1 MAFPWPW
8 GSRSKAAAAS
18 GPAAPVATSVSDA
31 KPRIV
36 DGLSNVVA
44 GLNTDRD
51 KRFFSNYD
59 VPLAQSRVDLESM
72 FRGSWISRRIIT
84 TVADDMTRAGWRLN
98 WDGYDDDEDG
108 AQAIKKAEAAFAIK
122 EKVNSAIRW
131 ARLYGGAV
139 ILLGVAGEEDLS
151 QPLDV
156 AKLGKDCLKY
166 LHVLDRW
173 QIIGSAELE
182 RDIKSPNFRM
192 PKFYSIAD
200 ASTDTNET
208 NIHWSRVIRFN
219 GQQLPYFLWV
229 QNARWDDSEL
239 QAPLES
245 VRNYDSVTM
254 GVSSMIFE
262 AKVDILSM
270 AGLADQLAMDGG
282 SAKVTARLIAG
293 MTMKG
298 INRTLVIDKDTET
311 YEQKQMQF
319 SSLDKIIQSFVID
332 LCGACDIPATR
343 LFGQSPAGLSA
354 TGESDIRNYYDHV
367 SARQE
372 TNLRPQLMRL
382 YEVLVRHSIGS
393 MPEDFDIAFEPLWQ
407 TTDKERAE
415 IDKLRAETDQV
426 YVSIGALTEGAIAR
440 ELQDRDTY
448 RTLTDDDV
456 SMAEELAKQPDPV
469 PVAPVAKAPANGAP
483 KPPVAA
489 TPA

>member
-8 GSRSKAAAAS
+8 RSRSES
-18 GPAAPVATSVSDA
+18 SAPVAPPTANAADGR
-31 KPRIV
+31 PRIV

-44 GLNTDRD
+44 GLGTDRD
-51 KRFFSNYD
+51 KRFYSNYD
-59 VPLAQSRVDLESM
+59 VPLAQDRVSLESM

-98 WDGYDDDEDG
+98 WDGYDDEEDS
-108 AQAIKKAEAAFAIK
+108 AQAIIKAEAAFGVK
-122 EKVNSAIRW
+122 HKVNEAIRW
-131 ARLYGGAV
+131 ARLYGGSV
-139 ILLGVAGEEDLS
+139 LLVGIKGDEDLS
-151 QPLDV
+151 QPLDPERV
-156 AKLGKDCLKY
+156 GKDSLSY

-173 QIIGSAELE
+173 QILGSAELE
-182 RDIKSPNFRM
+182 TDITSPNFRM

-200 ASTDTNET
+200 ASTDAFTER
-208 NIHWSRVIRFN
+208 IHWSRVIRFN

-239 QAPLES
+239 QAPLDS
-245 VRNYDSVTM
+245 VKNYDSVTG
-254 GVSSMIFE
+254 GVASMIFE

-270 AGLADQLAMDGG
+270 AGLADQLAMDNGA
-282 SAKVTARLIAG
+282 AKVTTRLLAA
-293 MTMKG
+293 MTMKSF
-298 INRTLVIDKDTET
+298 NRTLVIDKDTES

-319 SSLDKIIQSFVID
+319 GSLDKIVQNFVID

-372 TNLRPQLMRL
+372 TNLRPQLTRL
-382 YEVLVRHSIGS
+382 YDILVRSALGS
-393 MPEDFDIAFEPLWQ
+393 MPDDFQISFEPLWQ

-415 IDKLRAETDQV
+415 IDKLRAETDHI
-426 YVSIGALTEGAIAR
+426 YVTDGVLTEGAVCR

-448 RTLTDDDV
+448 RTLEDEDV
-456 SMAEELAKQPDPV
+456 KLAEELALQPDP
-469 PVAPVAKAPANGAP
+469 APVVTATNGVPKAGAPAVPPAAP
-483 KPPVAA
+483 PTAS
-489 TPA
+489 